1 VTTYGVFVLLDRIFR
16 GALGALLLLGS
27 VSCMEDLTGSLGCP
41 ELCTDESATLRDT
54 TLVGV
59 VVIDSTLTGY
69 PKFGTTSDFT
79 MLNQGD
85 TADVRLVIRFDTLPN
100 TFRHPNA
107 VGDSAI
113 TRVDSARIFVVID
126 TTIGRPTAP
135 LTIDMFD
142 VDTTAADSLTTALVP
157 LFRPDRLI
165 GTRTFT
171 VAEIRDTLPLP
182 ISNEVVL
189 AKATAGARLRVG
201 FRISS
206 PQAAKLRVAGSE
218 FAPRLTFRVSP
229 DTLVHKDT
237 VLLNSKTPVGE
248 PVNAAVY
255 AMYPI
260 VVSGALPIPGTGVV
274 AVGGVGGART
284 YLQFDLPTLLVDSV
298 QVIRASLLM
307 NQVQSRVAASS
318 SDSMAML
325 VNPVLAGSKITNVGT
340 IVDLAG
346 SGTSFGLDSVRLVP
360 KDPGLRSIELV
371 PLFRAWR
378 EVGSANSN
386 RSIVLTAKQEASS
399 AAELDFVSNEG
410 ALALRPRLRITYVPR
425 RGFGLP

>member
-1 VTTYGVFVLLDRIFR
+1 VTTYGVFVLLDRILR
-16 GALGALLLLGS
+16 GALGALLLIAS
-27 VSCMEDLTGSLGCP
+27 VSCTEELTGSLGCP

-59 VVIDSTLTGY
+59 VLIDSTLTGY
-69 PKFGTTSDFT
+69 PKFGTTRDFT
-79 MLNQGD
+79 MLAQGD
-85 TADVRLVIRFDTLPN
+85 TADVRLVVRFDTLPN

-107 VGDSAI
+107 VADSAI

-135 LTIDMFD
+135 VTVDMFD

-165 GTRTFT
+165 GTRTFA
-171 VAEIRDTLPLP
+171 VSEIRDTLPLP
-182 ISNEVVL
+182 IRDSVVL

-206 PQAAKLRVAGSE
+206 TQASKLRVAGTV

-229 DTLVHKDT
+229 DTLVRKDT
-237 VLLNSKTPVGE
+237 VLLNSKTPAGE
-248 PVNAAVY
+248 SIASVY

-260 VVSGALPIPGTGVV
+260 IVSGALPIPGTGVV

-284 YLQFDLPTLLVDSV
+284 YIQFNLPTLLVDSV
-298 QVIRASLLM
+298 EVIRASLLL
-307 NQVQSRVAASS
+307 NQLQSRVVASS
-318 SDSMAML
+318 SDSMALL
-325 VNPVLAGSKITNVGT
+325 VNPVLAGSQITDIGT
-340 IVDLAG
+340 IVDFAG
-346 SGTSFGLDSVRLVP
+346 SGTNIGLDSVRLVP

-371 PLFRAWR
+371 KLFRAWR
-378 EVGSANSN
+378 EVGAANSN
-386 RSIVLTAKQEASS
+386 RAIVLRAKQEASS
-399 AAELDFVSNEG
+399 AAEIDFVSNEG
-410 ALALRPRLRITYVPR
+410 LLALRPRLRITYVPR

>member
-1 VTTYGVFVLLDRIFR
+1 MTTDGVFVLLDRIYR

-27 VSCMEDLTGSLGCP
+27 VSCTEELTATIGCP

-59 VVIDSTLTGY
+59 VVVDSTLTGY
-69 PKFGTTSDFT
+69 PKLGTTRDFT
-79 MLNQGD
+79 MLAQGD

-100 TFRHPNA
+100 TFNHPNA
-107 VGDSAI
+107 AGDSAI

-126 TTIGRPTAP
+126 TTVGRPTAP
-135 LTIDMFD
+135 LTVDMFD
-142 VDTTAADSLTTALVP
+142 VDTTAADSNTAAIIP

-182 ISNEVVL
+182 ISNAVVL
-189 AKATAGARLRVG
+189 AKATAGTHLRVG

-206 PQAAKLRVAGSE
+206 PQAAKLRVTGSVY
-218 FAPRLTFRVSP
+218 APRLTFRVSP
-229 DTLVHKDT
+229 DTLVRKDT
-237 VLLNSKTPVGE
+237 VLLNSKTPAGE
-248 PVNAAVY
+248 AIAAVY

-260 VVSGALPIPGTGVV
+260 IVSGALPIPGTGVV
-274 AVGGVGGART
+274 AVGGVAGART

-298 QVIRASLLM
+298 QVIRASLQL
-307 NQVQSRVAASS
+307 NQLQSRVVASS

-325 VNPVLAGSKITNVGT
+325 VNPVLAGSQITNVGT
-340 IVDLAG
+340 IVDFAG
-346 SGTSFGLDSVRLVP
+346 PGTSFGLDSVRLVP

-371 PLFRAWR
+371 NLFRAWR
-378 EVGSANSN
+378 EVGTNNSN
-386 RSIVLTAKQEASS
+386 RAIVLTAKQEASS